1 MLPQAGQK
9 REQVIQWDEDK
20 GDASRVTRAQGD
32 VSRTQRKRKGRE
44 ERTMRIPEIYKE
56 KKPVFSLEIFP
67 PKRKSNRESLYA
79 AVDRLA
85 ECRPDFI
92 SVTYGAGGN
101 IADNSTCEI
110 ASTIKKTY
118 GIETV
123 AHLTCVNSTREDVRE
138 MIGRFREA
146 DIQNVM
152 ALRGDIVPG
161 ESVQREFLH
170 ANELAI
176 EIQRECSG
184 QLEILGACY
193 PEGHY
198 QSKSLESDIQNLKY
212 KIGAGVRV
220 LITQLFF
227 NNDAFYSFLGRAR
240 SMGINVPI
248 SAGIMPI
255 VKSSQIEKT
264 VQLSGASLPHEFTA
278 MIGRFEHDPQ
288 GLYDA
293 GIDYA
298 VKQARDLIRSGVDG
312 IHLYTMNDP
321 GVAIRVW
328 EGIKDLL

>member
-1 MLPQAGQK
+1 MFDVMG
-9 REQVIQWDEDK
+9 
-20 GDASRVTRAQGD
+20 VTECQ
-32 VSRTQRKRKGRE
+32 QPHRKNRMK
-44 ERTMRIPEIYKE
+44 IPNLYKE

-67 PKRKSNRESLYA
+67 PKRKSNRESLYE
-79 AVDRLA
+79 AVEKLSV
-85 ECRPDFI
+85 CQPDFI

-110 ASTIKKTY
+110 ASNIKKDY

-123 AHLTCVNSTREDVRE
+123 AHLTCVNSTREDVKE
-138 MIGRFREA
+138 MIERFREA
-146 DIQNVM
+146 DIENVM

-161 ESVQREFLH
+161 EDIRREFRH

-176 EIQRECSG
+176 EIQRKCND

-198 QSKSLESDIQNLKY
+198 QSKSLEEDIQNLKY

-227 NNDAFYSFLGRAR
+227 DNDAFYNFVGRAR
-240 SMGINVPI
+240 SMGIGVPI

-278 MIGRFEHDPQ
+278 MIGRYEHDPE
-288 GLYDA
+288 GLYEA
-293 GIDYA
+293 GIAFA
-298 VKQARDLIRSGVDG
+298 VDQARDLIKSGADG

-321 GVAIRVW
+321 RVALRVW
-328 EGIKDLL
+328 EGIRDLLP